1 MKRTIGLALLLLS
14 GALTIVLAQAQ
25 SEKPG
30 VEKLYILDCGQGV
43 AGDISRWSPGVNE
56 GESMNFVDNCYLI
69 KHAQGWFL
77 WDTGIPDA
85 VAAMP
90 DGLVPADPK
99 ATTWRRPKTLAAQL
113 DQLGRET
120 GRHQGDGG
128 LAHPSRPHR
137 QCRDVSQA
145 MLYCRRPSMNGRA
158 RTISRGSSPN
168 TR

>member
-56 GESMNFVDNCYLI
+56 GKSMNFVDSCYLI

-77 WDTGIPDA
+77 WDTGVADA

-90 DGLVPADPK
+90 DGLAPAEDVG
-99 ATTWRRPKTLAAQL
+99 
-113 DQLGRET
+113 GR
-120 GRHQGDGG
+120 
-128 LAHPSRPHR
+128 
-137 QCRDVSQA
+137 
-145 MLYCRRPSMNGRA
+145 
-158 RTISRGSSPN
+158 